1 MSSTDKIMNHDCKEQ
16 TIGLVAVTTNQALL
30 IGEYDGN
37 TQAPEIGNVLESLAH
52 YLIELN
58 Y

>member
-16 TIGLVAVTTNQALL
+16 TIGLVAVTTNLL